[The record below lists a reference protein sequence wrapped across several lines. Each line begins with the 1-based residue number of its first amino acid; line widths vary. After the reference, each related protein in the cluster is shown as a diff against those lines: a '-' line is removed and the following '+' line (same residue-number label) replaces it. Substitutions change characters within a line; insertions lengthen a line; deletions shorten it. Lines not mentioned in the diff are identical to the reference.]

1 MAEPGTGP
9 GPVGGS
15 VGITGLGARPGSVCS
30 TQDGMAGFVPPPGP
44 VGGSAGI
51 AGFGPRP
58 GPVGGSAG
66 IAGLGGRLGRFG
78 WFHWD
83 VAGLG
88 PGAPGWGAP
97 RSGAGQP
104 VPGEVGSRSWLGSPG
119 AGRRAP
125 GIPGQDA

>member
-30 TQDGMAGFVPPPGP
+30 TQDGM
-44 VGGSAGI
+44 

-104 VPGEVGSRSWLGSPG
+104 VPVPGEVASWSWLGPAV

-125 GIPGQDA
+125 GI